1 MQSAF
6 VKITPNHPY
15 EAGIVHWLMDQ
26 RGSHGWGDTHQNSY
40 AILALTDHL
49 MSSGYATDSTGYT
62 VFINGTEFASGY
74 LGPQIP
80 NAVIKISG
88 DNLLSGENGIEIKQ
102 NGVGQMYYVINRWF
116 YRDEAEIDQ
125 AGNILIERKYH
136 FLSGGELAHKASIG
150 QMVRVELEV
159 TMPQDG
165 SFIILEDQLPGGFE
179 ALNESLSITSRE
191 LTIWGEPM
199 FAWQQNGY
207 NHKEIR
213 ADHVTFF
220 FTELEEGTHTIS
232 YLARIHHAGKF
243 TGMPAQAWAM
253 YDNTLWGR
261 SSSEMIEIEE

>member
-49 MSSGYATDSTGYT
+49 ISSGSATDTTGYT

-74 LGPQIP
+74 LGPQTPSI
-80 NAVIKISG
+80 VIKILG
-88 DNLLSGENGIEIKQ
+88 DNLLSGENSIEIKQ
-102 NGVGQMYYVINRWF
+102 TGVGQMYYLINRWF
-116 YRDEAEIDQ
+116 YRDEDEIDQ
-125 AGNILIERKYH
+125 AGNILIERKFH
-136 FLSGGELAHKASIG
+136 FLSGGEIIHEASIG

-159 TMPQDG
+159 TLPQNG

-179 ALNESLSITSRE
+179 ALNESMSITSRE
-191 LTIWGEPM
+191 LTSWGEPR
-199 FAWQQNGY
+199 FAWEHNGY

-213 ADHVTFF
+213 ADRVTFF
-220 FTELEEGTHTIS
+220 FTELEKGTHTIS
-232 YLARIHHAGKF
+232 YLARIHHNGKF
-243 TGMPAQAWAM
+243 TAMPAQAWAM

-261 SSSEMIEIEE
+261 SSSAMIEIEE